1 MLKWLFGDKTN
12 GTAGAG
18 SGAANGAATSAPG
31 QKPRPEVLHLTPET
45 VTQAVFEQ
53 MATTTDPR
61 MREIMEAAVMHLHQ
75 FARDTKLT
83 PAEWLYGIDF
93 LTRVGKMCTP
103 DRQEFILMSDTL
115 GMSALVN
122 LMHDKTAMEVATD
135 TSLLGPFFR
144 ENAPRM
150 NPGDQI
156 AKDTSA
162 GEVAMYGKVTDAHG
176 KPLANARIDIWQTAS
191 NGLYDIQSDPS
202 GAMDCRGYFLTDA
215 DGNYL
220 MRTVSP
226 IDYSIPMD
234 GPVGEMVRAQRRHG
248 MRPAHIHLL
257 ISAPDHR
264 ELVTA
269 LYLSTSKYLATDV
282 VFGSSS
288 EDLVA
293 EVIENDPNCPI
304 KGMLAVRYD
313 FRLSR
318 MSEADRRS
326 GRVGSDPSK
335 VGATA

>member
-1 MLKWLFGDKTN
+1 MLKWLFGEKTN
-12 GTAGAG
+12 GAAGAS
-18 SGAANGAATSAPG
+18 SGVANGSTQQA
-31 QKPRPEVLHLTPET
+31 RPEVLHLTPET
-45 VTQAVFEQ
+45 VTQAVIEQ

-61 MREIMEAAVMHLHQ
+61 MREIMEAAVKHLHQ

-144 ENAPRM
+144 ENAPKM

-215 DGNYL
+215 GGNYL
-220 MRTVSP
+220 LRTVAP

-257 ISAPDHR
+257 ISAPEHR

-293 EVIENDPNCPI
+293 EVVASDPNCPI
-304 KGMLAVRYD
+304 KGVQSVRYD
-313 FRLSR
+313 FKLSK
-318 MSEADRRS
+318 MSDADRLS